1 MQIMATYVIN
11 NSTLFCDTDIATYNV
26 AYNSEYHAQLKRNR
40 KTQDNDTKAHAV
52 WMSFLILSCALLFPL
67 IKSIGKKAVQ

>member
-52 WMSFLILSCALLFPL
+52 
-67 IKSIGKKAVQ
+67 